1 MTTYTV
7 FVPCTLSICFE
18 IEAENPED
26 AINKAL
32 ESDLTVR
39 VLDEHRNDINV
50 EEFMTHKRV
59 TQGNVFYGVLNE
71 IQVEEA

>member
-1 MTTYTV
+1 MKTYTV
-7 FVPCTLSICFE
+7 YVPCTLSICFE
-18 IEAENPED
+18 IEAENHED

-50 EEFMTHKRV
+50 EEFEV
-59 TQGNVFYGVLNE
+59 LLNE
-71 IQVEEA
+71 IQAEES